1 MRSLVCLHS
10 SYHLKVVTHLDNL
23 QVGSDSGLPV
33 VALATHKH
41 DVAD

>member
-1 MRSLVCLHS
+1 MCSLVWLHS
-10 SYHLKVVTHLDNL
+10 SYRLKLVTHLDNL

-33 VALATHKH
+33 EALVTHKH